1 MFYLNSLLYQ
11 LNLKRNLFLIF
22 FKNNTNKKKKKLIK
36 KKKGKNIFFQV

>member
-11 LNLKRNLFLIF
+11 LNLKRNLCLIF
-22 FKNNTNKKKKKLIK
+22 FKYNTNKIKQKLIK